1 MLEVTAH
8 ITSTLQRCLVSTRC
22 STPTRPAW
30 CNAASIQHPAEHRL
44 EVARL
49 RHVGQERM
57 VRAGA
62 RHLPHLQRAPGVVAG
77 AAQHVEE
84 LVLADQAGTRDRQS
98 VVQGKTVSVRV
109 DIGGRSIIKKKT
121 ANRQQN
127 QGTTSKV

>member
-8 ITSTLQRCLVSTRC
+8 ITSTLQRGLVSTRC
-22 STPTRPAW
+22 PTPTRPAW

-62 RHLPHLQRAPGVVAG
+62 RHLQPLQRAPGVVAG
-77 AAQHVEE
+77 AAPHVEE
-84 LVLADQAGTRDRQS
+84 LVPIGRASWRDRVGQY
-98 VVQGKTVSVRV
+98 V
-109 DIGGRSIIKKKT
+109 
-121 ANRQQN
+121 
-127 QGTTSKV
+127 